1 MKQPAGSIPPSDPQF
16 GGYVVEFRS
25 QVDFLKDLARMS
37 WVDSPPSEKSSED
50 EKMDH
55 LLAVLDKLADDAIDR
70 LSYENFKTPNQPL
83 TEALVK
89 MAVFLYLEDR
99 LKAFHRESDAMNKDG
114 VYALFDAL
122 RDWTENFLT
131 SGYFSRSAS
140 ENIKIYVMAE
150 SQFTA
155 MGELTGVDVP
165 AIQDAASAF
174 QKNVFEKLLEHL
186 KAKEKGAKSA
196 KTGRAQE
203 ENAEAKLPPA
213 KAPPPK
219 KEKGKRKEAGAKKR

>member
-1 MKQPAGSIPPSDPQF
+1 MANPTGSIPPTDPQF
-16 GGYVVEFRS
+16 GGYVIEFRS

-37 WVDSPPSEKSSED
+37 WVDSPSSEKEAQD
-50 EKMDH
+50 EKMGH
-55 LLAVLDKLADDAIDR
+55 LEAVLDKIAEDAIDR
-70 LSYENFKTPNQPL
+70 LSYEDFKTQNAAL

-140 ENIKIYVMAE
+140 ENIKTYVMVE

-174 QKNVFEKLLEHL
+174 QRNVFEKLLE
-186 KAKEKGAKSA
+186 
-196 KTGRAQE
+196 
-203 ENAEAKLPPA
+203 
-213 KAPPPK
+213 
-219 KEKGKRKEAGAKKR
+219 